1 MEYRQ
6 ELGLGTKLKT
16 YLGMEADAKYDEHQ
30 KKLVQNVKYC
40 ADSQWQWVNSYYDGD
55 KESSWGFFED
65 ARRVYD
71 TIYEESGADIFRPGY
86 QHWGKDAEAYL
97 KDTRY
102 AGKKFKDMVVLYYT
116 AKLYEEAVD
125 EIEFDMEQQNKVLNQ
140 LMEIKSE
147 IGG

>member
-6 ELGLGTKLKT
+6 ELGLGTKLKI

-71 TIYEESGADIFRPGY
+71 TIYEESGTDIFRPGY

-125 EIEFDMEQQNKVLNQ
+125 EIEFDMEQQKKVLNQ
-140 LMEIKSE
+140 LMEIKYE

>member
-6 ELGLGTKLKT
+6 ELGLGTKLKI
-16 YLGMEADAKYDEHQ
+16 YLGMEDAKYDEHQ

-40 ADSQWQWVNSYYDGD
+40 ADNQWQWVNSYYDGD
-55 KESSWGFFED
+55 KENSWGFFED

-71 TIYEESGADIFRPGY
+71 TIYEESGTDIFGPGY

-125 EIEFDMEQQNKVLNQ
+125 EIEFDMEQQKKVLNQ
-140 LMEIKSE
+140 LMEIKAE

>member
-30 KKLVQNVKYC
+30 KKLVQNIKYC

-71 TIYEESGADIFRPGY
+71 TIYEESGTDIFRPGD

-125 EIEFDMEQQNKVLNQ
+125 EIEFDMEQQKKVLNQ

>member
-6 ELGLGTKLKT
+6 ELGLGTKLKI
-16 YLGMEADAKYDEHQ
+16 YLGMEDAKYDEHQ

-40 ADSQWQWVNSYYDGD
+40 ADNQWQWVNSYYDGD

-71 TIYEESGADIFRPGY
+71 TIYEESGTDIFGPGY

-125 EIEFDMEQQNKVLNQ
+125 EIEFDMEQQKKVLNQ
-140 LMEIKSE
+140 LMEIKAE

>member
-40 ADSQWQWVNSYYDGD
+40 TDSQWQWVNSYYDGD

-71 TIYEESGADIFRPGY
+71 TIYEESGTDIFRPGY

-102 AGKKFKDMVVLYYT
+102 AGKKFKDMIVLYYT

-125 EIEFDMEQQNKVLNQ
+125 EIEFDMEQQKKVLNQ

>member
-6 ELGLGTKLKT
+6 ELGLGTKLKI
-16 YLGMEADAKYDEHQ
+16 YLGMEDAKYDEHQ

-40 ADSQWQWVNSYYDGD
+40 ADNQWQWVNSYYDGD

-71 TIYEESGADIFRPGY
+71 TIYEESGTDIFGPGY

-125 EIEFDMEQQNKVLNQ
+125 EIEFDMEQQKKVLNR
-140 LMEIKSE
+140 LMEIKAE

>member
-6 ELGLGTKLKT
+6 ELGLGTKLKI
-16 YLGMEADAKYDEHQ
+16 YLGMEDAKYDEHQ

-40 ADSQWQWVNSYYDGD
+40 ADNQWQWVNSYYDGD

-71 TIYEESGADIFRPGY
+71 TIYEESGTDIFGPSY

-125 EIEFDMEQQNKVLNQ
+125 EIEFDMEQQKKVLNQ
-140 LMEIKSE
+140 LMEIKAE

>member
-1 MEYRQ
+1 MDYRQ
-6 ELGLGTKLKT
+6 ELGLGNKLKI
-16 YLGMEADAKYDEHQ
+16 YLGIEDQEYNEHQ
-30 KKLVQNVKYC
+30 KKLVKNVKYC
-40 ADSQWQWVNSYYDGD
+40 ADNQWQWVNSYYDGD

-71 TIYEESGADIFRPGY
+71 TIYEESGTDIFRPGY

-116 AKLYEEAVD
+116 AKLYEEAVE
-125 EIEFDMEQQNKVLNQ
+125 EIEFNDQQKRKVLDQ

-147 IGG
+147 I